1 MKENNMIG
9 YRRMKSAGLWKLSRD
24 GYDVIYTRKSFDKET
39 GEEKDSKVNKVT
51 SEQVQSQAN
60 SLSARMNALK
70 EDHKDL
76 LEAIED
82 IKAQEAIIDPD

>member
-1 MKENNMIG
+1 MIG

-60 SLSARMNALK
+60 SLSARMNALN

-76 LEAIED
+76 LEAIKD
-82 IKAQEAIIDPD
+82 IKEQEALVL